1 MSDFIVNFVK
11 NKKSMIMESALSN
24 MQKEL
29 LKLYSTNIPDEEL
42 HEIKLLLANYFAAK
56 ATNEV
61 DKLWE
66 ENNWNEETMN
76 KWANEH
82 NRSKGSH

>member
-1 MSDFIVNFVK
+1 MKNVKFVGDKKFIA
-11 NKKSMIMESALSN
+11 MGAAALSN

-29 LKLYSTNIPDEEL
+29 LKLYATNIPDEEL
-42 HEIKLLLANYFAAK
+42 REIKLLLSNYFAEK
-56 ATNEV
+56 ASKEV

-66 ENNWNEETMN
+66 ENNWNKETMN

-82 NRSKGSH
+82 SRRKGSH

>member
-1 MSDFIVNFVK
+1 MGVA
-11 NKKSMIMESALSN
+11 ALSN

-29 LKLYSTNIPDEEL
+29 LKLYATNIPDEEL
-42 HEIKLLLANYFAAK
+42 QEIKLLLSNYFAEK
-56 ATNEV
+56 ATKEV

-66 ENNWNEETMN
+66 EKNWNKETMN

>member
-1 MSDFIVNFVK
+1 MKNVK
-11 NKKSMIMESALSN
+11 FAVDKKLEAMGATALSN

-29 LKLYSTNIPDEEL
+29 LKLYATNIPDEEL
-42 HEIKLLLANYFAAK
+42 LEIKLLLSNYFAEK
-56 ATNEV
+56 ATKEV
-61 DKLWE
+61 DKHWE
-66 ENNWNEETMN
+66 ENNWNKETMN

>member
-1 MSDFIVNFVK
+1 MKNINFVDNQK
-11 NKKSMIMESALSN
+11 IEAMGAAVLSN

-42 HEIKLLLANYFAAK
+42 YEIKLLLSNYFADR
-56 ATNEV
+56 ATKEV

-66 ENNWNEETMN
+66 ENNWNKETKN

-82 NRSKGSH
+82 NRREGSN

>member
-1 MSDFIVNFVK
+1 MKNVNFVRD
-11 NKKSMIMESALSN
+11 KKLEAMGAAALSN

-29 LKLYSTNIPDEEL
+29 LKLYATNIPDEEL
-42 HEIKLLLANYFAAK
+42 HEIKILLSNHFAGK
-56 ATNEV
+56 ATKEV

-66 ENNWNEETMN
+66 ENNWNKETMN

>member
-1 MSDFIVNFVK
+1 MDTNV
-11 NKKSMIMESALSN
+11 LSN

-29 LKLYSTNIPDEEL
+29 LRLYSTDIPDKQL
-42 HEIKLLLANYFAAK
+42 NEIKLLLGDYFAEK
-56 ATNEV
+56 ASDEM

-66 ENNWNEETMN
+66 EKKWDDETMN

-82 NRSKGSH
+82 SRSKGSH